1 MGHVRIRVEIANPV
15 NRDNSILVEDA
26 LVDTGATRTTIPR
39 VMASELELE
48 VVGSQQ
54 IRTAD
59 GPANIDQSFALL
71 SYDDKQTFGD
81 IWISDRYPEVL
92 IGMITL
98 EALGLAVDPGSGRLT
113 TSEFLLL

>member
-15 NRDNSILVEDA
+15 HRDNSILVEDA
-26 LVDTGATRTTIPR
+26 LVDTGATGTTIPR
-39 VMASELELE
+39 AMANELELE

-59 GPANIDQSFALL
+59 GSANIDQSFALL
-71 SYDDKQTFGD
+71 RYDDKQTFGD
-81 IWISDRYPEVL
+81 IWISDRYPGVL
-92 IGMITL
+92 IGVITL
-98 EALGLAVDPGSGRLT
+98 EALGLAVDPNSGRLT